1 MPSPQ
6 NFDNLNGLFF
16 TKRSKNRAMSI
27 NQFFGEMNL
36 PEEEEKRRIRLAENL
51 EVMMLTFFELVM
63 LYGGVTPDNYDY
75 LSGYLRDLYQQN
87 LLVYVPIDEY
97 LMTKTAVFADEVTR
111 TTQDHADDEWYF
123 SDDRA
128 LLIAEN
134 ESQGTWEY
142 EEFAQAVEAG
152 KTRKTWVAII
162 DKVTRQWHREVN
174 GKTIPID
181 DYFHVGNDLMLFSG
195 DMNASDENLAN
206 CRCHTVYS

>member
-27 NQFFGEMNL
+27 KQFFGEMNL
-36 PEEEEKRRIRLAENL
+36 PEEEEERRIRLAENL

-142 EEFAQAVEAG
+142 EEFVQAVEAG

-181 DYFHVGNDLMLFSG
+181 DYFQVGNDLMLFSG
-195 DMNASDENLAN
+195 DMNASEENLSN

>member
-36 PEEEEKRRIRLAENL
+36 PEEEEERRIRLAENL

-111 TTQDHADDEWYF
+111 TTKDHADDEWYF

-181 DYFHVGNDLMLFSG
+181 DYFHVGNDLMLFPG
-195 DMNASDENLAN
+195 DQNASEENLAS
-206 CRCHTVYS
+206 CRCHCKYS

>member
-36 PEEEEKRRIRLAENL
+36 PEEEEERRIRLAENL

-195 DMNASDENLAN
+195 DMAASDENLAN

>member
-36 PEEEEKRRIRLAENL
+36 PEEEEERRIRLAENL
-51 EVMMLTFFELVM
+51 EVMMLTYFELVM

-181 DYFHVGNDLMLFSG
+181 DYFHVGSDLMLFSG

>member
-1 MPSPQ
+1 MPNTQ
-6 NFDNLNGLFF
+6 NFDNLNGLVF
-16 TKRSKNRAMSI
+16 TKRSKDRAMPIS
-27 NQFFGEMNL
+27 QFFGEMNL
-36 PEEEEKRRIRLAENL
+36 PEEEEERRIKLAENL

-63 LYGGVTPDNYDY
+63 MYGGVTPDNYDY
-75 LSGYLRDLYQQN
+75 LSGCLMNLYQQN

-181 DYFHVGNDLMLFSG
+181 DYFEVGMDRMLFPG
-195 DMNASDENLAN
+195 DINASPENLVS
-206 CRCHTVYS
+206 CRCHCRYS

>member
-36 PEEEEKRRIRLAENL
+36 PGEEEERRIRLAENL

-181 DYFHVGNDLMLFSG
+181 DYFEVGVDRMLFPG
-195 DMNASDENLAN
+195 DINASPENLVS
-206 CRCHTVYS
+206 CRCHCKYS

>member
-36 PEEEEKRRIRLAENL
+36 PEEEEERRIRLAENL

-63 LYGGVTPDNYDY
+63 MYGGVTPDNYDY

-111 TTQDHADDEWYF
+111 TTQDHSDDEWYF

>member
-36 PEEEEKRRIRLAENL
+36 PEEEEERRIRLAENL

-181 DYFHVGNDLMLFSG
+181 DYFHVGSDLMLFSG

>member
-36 PEEEEKRRIRLAENL
+36 PEEEEERRIRLAENL

-181 DYFHVGNDLMLFSG
+181 DYFEVGVDRMLFPG
-195 DMNASDENLAN
+195 DINASPENLVS
-206 CRCHTVYS
+206 CRCHCKYS

>member
-36 PEEEEKRRIRLAENL
+36 PEEEEERRIRLAENL

-181 DYFHVGNDLMLFSG
+181 DYFEVGMDRMLFPG
-195 DMNASDENLAN
+195 DINASPENLVS
-206 CRCHTVYS
+206 CRCHCRYS